1 MRTPRHFFIACI
13 VGSSLLFQSNAKAQD
28 IPTLLSS
35 QRYSEAFQE
44 AKRLPT
50 ANIIS
55 QVQRLAQ
62 GNDAP
67 AQWILADAYW
77 RAGQKEQ
84 AVHWGYTALIST
96 RLDASG
102 CRYPKHVVPW
112 MMQSYEYIFSEARR
126 RPDLLS
132 GAVKKA
138 LAQHA
143 KQSDLPTDQAWAC
156 RLGAYLSGAKNDSAL
171 RMPSEATLKRRRLDA
186 LKDLAKNAKVKLEVA
201 AR

>member
-1 MRTPRHFFIACI
+1 MLA
-13 VGSSLLFQSNAKAQD
+13 VGLVFSSDSQAQD
-28 IPTLLSS
+28 IPSLLSS
-35 QRYSEAFQE
+35 QRYSDAFQE

-50 ANIIS
+50 SNIIG

-62 GNDAP
+62 KNDAP

-96 RLDASG
+96 SLDASG
-102 CRYPKHVVPW
+102 CRYPKHIVPW
-112 MMQSYEYIFSEARR
+112 MMQSYGYIFSEARR

-132 GAVKKA
+132 DAVKMA
-138 LAQHA
+138 LSRHA
-143 KQSDLPTDQAWAC
+143 KQTELPTDQAWAC

-171 RMPSEATLKRRRLDA
+171 RMPSEATLKRRRADA
-186 LKDLAKNAKVKLEVA
+186 LKHLAKNAKVKLETP